1 MTEPARTDDIIAA
14 VAPAAAPSGEATAD
28 PRQVVT
34 AAVDEAIAFDHSL
47 TALRDALQQGDQGD
61 SLYPCIR
68 HGAGTS

>member
-1 MTEPARTDDIIAA
+1 MTEPARTDAIVAA
-14 VAPAAAPSGEATAD
+14 VAPAAAPPAAD